1 MVFTGTLD
9 KCKACDKAVY
19 VVDMVSADGVP
30 YHKTCFKCTHCNG
43 KLMMGRFSSMDGS
56 LYCMPH
62 FEQNFK
68 KTGSYSLNK
77 SQSATKVELGKASNK
92 LSSLFSG
99 TQDKCATCKKT
110 AYPLEKIVV
119 QGENY
124 HKACFRCAKGG
135 CFLNASNY
143 AALDGYLYCK
153 PHFAQL
159 FKEKGSY
166 NHLAESISVQKNEV
180 ISTSDEEILESTPNG
195 EVEVEE
201 DKDMTPKA
209 IGN

>member
-19 VVDMVSADGVP
+19 VVDMVSTDGVP
-30 YHKTCFKCTHCNG
+30 YHKNCFKCSQCNG
-43 KLMMGRFSSMDGS
+43 KLVMGRFSSLDGV

-62 FEQNFK
+62 FEQEFK
-68 KTGSYSLNK
+68 KTGTYSTNK
-77 SQSATKVELGKASNK
+77 SQTSAKSETAKSGSKV
-92 LSSLFSG
+92 SSMFCG

-119 QGENY
+119 EGENY

-135 CFLNASNY
+135 CFLNPSNY

-153 PHFAQL
+153 PHFSQL

-166 NHLAESISVQKNEV
+166 SDIAKSMSKKNEDE
-180 ISTSDEEILESTPNG
+180 ISDEEKVESTPD
-195 EVEVEE
+195 VEVEAE
-201 DKDMTPKA
+201 AEAEAEKELVQDQ
-209 IGN
+209 

>member
-9 KCKACDKAVY
+9 KCKACDKTVY

-30 YHKTCFKCTHCNG
+30 YHKTCFKCSHCNG
-43 KLMMGRFSSMDGS
+43 KLVMGRFSSLDGV
-56 LYCMPH
+56 LFCMPH
-62 FEQNFK
+62 FEQHFK
-68 KTGSYSLNK
+68 KNGTYSTNK
-77 SQSATKVELGKASNK
+77 PQTSGKPELTKSPSK

-110 AYPLEKIVV
+110 VYPLEKIVV
-119 QGENY
+119 EGENY

-135 CFLNASNY
+135 CVLSASNY

-153 PHFAQL
+153 PHFSQL

-166 NHLAESISVQKNEV
+166 SHLSKSMSVKKKEALLV
-180 ISTSDEEILESTPNG
+180 SDEVKTETLPEPK
-195 EVEVEE
+195 VEAEEEKIGVE
-201 DKDMTPKA
+201 DQ
-209 IGN
+209 

>member
-30 YHKTCFKCTHCNG
+30 YHKTCFKCTHCNS
-43 KLMMGRFSSMDGS
+43 KLM
-56 LYCMPH
+56 
-62 FEQNFK
+62 
-68 KTGSYSLNK
+68 
-77 SQSATKVELGKASNK
+77 
-92 LSSLFSG
+92 
-99 TQDKCATCKKT
+99 
-110 AYPLEKIVV
+110 IVV
-119 QGENY
+119 EGENY

-166 NHLAESISVQKNEV
+166 NHLAETISVQKNEV
-180 ISTSDEEILESTPNG
+180 ISTSDEEKLESTPKGEVEG

-201 DKDMTPKA
+201 DKDMTQEQ
-209 IGN
+209 

>member
-19 VVDMVSADGVP
+19 VVDMVSTDGVP
-30 YHKTCFKCTHCNG
+30 YHKTCFKCNQCNS
-43 KLMMGRFSSMDGS
+43 KLVMGRFSSLDGV

-62 FEQNFK
+62 FDQQFK
-68 KTGSYSLNK
+68 KMGTYSSNK
-77 SQSATKVELGKASNK
+77 SSKPELVKSPSK
-92 LSSLFSG
+92 RSSMFSG

-119 QGENY
+119 EGENY
-124 HKACFRCAKGG
+124 HKACFKCAKGG
-135 CFLNASNY
+135 CLLNPSNY

-153 PHFAQL
+153 PHFSQL

-166 NHLAESISVQKNEV
+166 SHFTKSLSIKKTEV
-180 ISTSDEEILESTPNG
+180 ENSDEEKVESTTPKSD
-195 EVEVEE
+195 VEVEE
-201 DKDMTPKA
+201 EKESVQDQ
-209 IGN
+209 

>member
-9 KCKACDKAVY
+9 KCKACEKTVY
-19 VVDMVSADGVP
+19 VVDMVSADGIP
-30 YHKTCFKCTHCNG
+30 YHKTCFKCSHCNG
-43 KLMMGRFSSMDGS
+43 KLMMGRFSSLDGV

-62 FEQNFK
+62 FEQHFK
-68 KTGSYSLNK
+68 KNGSYSSNK
-77 SQSATKVELGKASNK
+77 SQTYAKPELSKSASK
-92 LSSLFSG
+92 LSSIFSG

-119 QGENY
+119 EGENY
-124 HKACFRCAKGG
+124 HKSCFRCAKGG
-135 CFLNASNY
+135 CFLSASNY

-166 NHLAESISVQKNEV
+166 NHLTKSITVKRNDFSPPSLVEDMKDATPELEAAAQ
-180 ISTSDEEILESTPNG
+180 DEESESLQN
-195 EVEVEE
+195 
-201 DKDMTPKA
+201 
-209 IGN
+209 